1 MNKESINYQASAA
14 DQGSPLDRYLRAQGI
29 SRHFLIRLRNQDQV
43 LLNGRIQP
51 FHTPLREGDLIEVD
65 PYLREESTVIPEG
78 MDLDILYEDTDFLA
92 INKPAGVLSHPLGDK
107 EPAGTIANGVRD
119 YLLRQDIT
127 AIHPVNRLDRT
138 TSGIILFAKHPIAQ
152 HHLIQHKPIKEYMAL
167 AEGILREDHGVID
180 APIAKIDA
188 PSIRRIVTPTGQ
200 PSQTEYQVISTGDNH
215 SLLRITLHTGRTHQ
229 IRVHLSH
236 IGHPLV
242 GDFLYGKENAPRLLL
257 HAWRLTFHPLRSVG
271 PLVLTAPLPGL
282 FEDYLVS

>member
-1 MNKESINYQASAA
+1 MNKESINYRASTD
-14 DQGSPLDRYLRAQGI
+14 DQGSPLDRYLRKQGI
-29 SRHFLIRLRNQDQV
+29 SRHFLIHLRNQDRV

-51 FHTPLREGDLIEVD
+51 FHTPLQVGDLIEVD

-78 MDLDILYEDTDFLA
+78 MDLDILYEDPDFLA
-92 INKPAGVLSHPLGDK
+92 INKPVGILSHPLGDK
-107 EPAGTIANGVRD
+107 EPLGTIANGVRH
-119 YLLRQDIT
+119 YLLGQGIT
-127 AIHPVNRLDRT
+127 AVHLVNRLDRT

-152 HHLIQHKPIKEYMAL
+152 HHLTRHKPTKEYVAL
-167 AEGILREDHGVID
+167 AEGILREDHGLID

-200 PSQTEYQVISTGDNH
+200 ASQTEYQVISRGDNH
-215 SLLRITLHTGRTHQ
+215 SLLRIILHTGRTHQ

-242 GDFLYGKENAPRLLL
+242 GDFLYGKENAPRLFL
-257 HAWRLTFHPLRSVG
+257 HAWRLTFRPLRSEG
-271 PLVLTAPLPGL
+271 PLILTAPLPDL